1 MRNECTTRPSVS
13 SLVVKKDVLQRHVIF
28 YDVRTKVFISDIS
41 VRDLVYII
49 YIPGIYS
56 RDLVL

>member
-1 MRNECTTRPSVS
+1 MRNECTKRPSVS
-13 SLVVKKDVLQRHVIF
+13 SLVVKKDVLQRHVF

-49 YIPGIYS
+49 YIPGIYN

>member
-41 VRDLVYII
+41 VTDLYNIYTWYI
-49 YIPGIYS
+49 
-56 RDLVL
+56 